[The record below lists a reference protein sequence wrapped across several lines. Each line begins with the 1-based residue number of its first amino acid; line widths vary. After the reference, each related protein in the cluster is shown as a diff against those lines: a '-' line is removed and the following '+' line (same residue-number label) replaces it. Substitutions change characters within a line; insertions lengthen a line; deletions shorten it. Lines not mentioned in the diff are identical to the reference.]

1 MGLKKFLKEYYG
13 ILPVVGGTVIAGA
26 VGVVAYTI
34 GSAQELTNQIEYI
47 VTTQDIWGGLSVL
60 CDSGS
65 ALAGKYIIPGFVAGQ
80 VLTYKLKKTLFSF
93 LK

>member
-1 MGLKKFLKEYYG
+1 MGLKKILKEYYG
-13 ILPVVGGTVIAGA
+13 LVPVLGGTVIAGA

-47 VTTQDIWGGLSVL
+47 ITTQDIWGGLSAL

-65 ALAGKYIIPGFVAGQ
+65 ALAGRYIIPGFIAGQ
-80 VLTYKLKKTLFSF
+80 ILTYKLKKAIFSF